1 MIYTS
6 PVIKFNNFIAQS
18 DMILQTLH
26 NPRLDQIICGDI
38 NVNHHNDSGRK
49 IQQHALL
56 NSYNL
61 FSTINFCTRCND
73 DSISVIDNIFTD
85 L

>member
-1 MIYTS
+1 MT
-6 PVIKFNNFIAQS
+6 KFNNFIAQS
-18 DMILQTLH
+18 DMIH
-26 NPRLDQIICGDI
+26 NPRLDQIMCGDI
-38 NVNHHNDSGRK
+38 NVNHNNDGGTKS
-49 IQQHALL
+49 QYDALL

-61 FSTINFCTRCND
+61 FSTIHFCTRSNN